1 MNQSKTSLNPDVV
14 IVGAGVAGIYMLH
27 KLKNMGLTTVVLEKS
42 DELGGTW
49 NWNRYPGARC
59 DLSLIHI

>member
-1 MNQSKTSLNPDVV
+1 MDQSNSITNPDVV

-27 KLKNMGLTTVVLEKS
+27 KLRNMGLKIVVLEKS

-49 NWNRYPGARC
+49 NWNRYP
-59 DLSLIHI
+59 